1 MIKAVI
7 FDFFGVL
14 ANEGTVSFARAH
26 YPDDQDKRAKTGLL
40 QDRLNLATITYDKYV
55 TELAK
60 LGGVDEATT
69 REYLETH
76 KPNRQLLDYIRDN
89 LKPHYRI
96 GLISNAGDNWLDE
109 ILEKQ
114 DIALFDDIILSYQ
127 IGFIKPQPEIY
138 KLSAK
143 NLAVQPQ
150 ECVFVDD
157 IERYCDG
164 ARQVGMSAI
173 LYHDFEQ
180 MKAELEKLLA
190 TADN

>member
-40 QDRLNLATITYDKYV
+40 QDRLNLATITYDQYV

-89 LKPHYRI
+89 LKPHYKI
-96 GLISNAGDNWLDE
+96 GMISNAGDNWLDE

-114 DIALFDDIILSYQ
+114 DITLFDDIILSYR

-150 ECVFVDD
+150 DCIFVDD
-157 IERYCDG
+157 IERYCAG
-164 ARQVGMSAI
+164 ATEVGMKAI
-173 LYHDFEQ
+173 VYENFEQ
-180 MKAELEKLLA
+180 MKGKLERILKMQSS
-190 TADN
+190 